1 MTRTVHRLMLLTLL
15 WTTACR
21 GGVPASNAVPGTTR
35 STPQIVIGFAT
46 PAGEPAVTATRM
58 RTAPATP
65 LVVTTSVT
73 QTVIVKETVI
83 LPTPRPVVI
92 TTTPV
97 LPTLAPT
104 GTPPPAVGINCDD
117 GLATITSPP
126 MNATIRGTVPFT
138 GTANTADL
146 LFYKLQY
153 MPDASWGSERWGE
166 LYRSSDRVVNG
177 KLMEWQTRTVEP
189 GVYWVRLLATRS
201 NGQYGLPCTI
211 RVTVVR

>member
-1 MTRTVHRLMLLTLL
+1 MTHTLKSLLLFTLL

-21 GGVPASNAVPGTTR
+21 TGISSSNGATGLSR
-35 STPQIVIGFAT
+35 ATPQIVIGFAT
-46 PAGEPAVTATRM
+46 PAGEPSLRATRT
-58 RTAPATP
+58 RTPPATP
-65 LVVTTSVT
+65 IVVTAAVT

-83 LPTPRPVVI
+83 PPTPPPVVI
-92 TTTPV
+92 TTTPIF
-97 LPTLAPT
+97 PTLAPT
-104 GTPPPAVGINCDD
+104 STPPPAAGVNCDNP
-117 GLATITSPP
+117 LAIITSPP

-138 GTANTADL
+138 GTANTADF

-166 LYRSSDRVVNG
+166 LYQSADRVVNG

-189 GVYWVRLLATRS
+189 GVYWLRLLVTRS

-211 RVTVVR
+211 RVVVVR